1 MLATFWRLSAAIRHF
16 LRSRAPSNRLIADFR
31 TRRRSHGIA
40 MAGVA
45 AMIYVALAMLCSAS
59 DGGPAWLSAVAGLL
73 IWNGFKLAWVA
84 VLPART
90 DLRQPAQT
98 RTCA

>member
-1 MLATFWRLSAAIRHF
+1 MLATSWRLSAAIRHH
-16 LRSRAPSNRLIADFR
+16 LRLLAPSNLLIAEIQ
-31 TRRRSHGIA
+31 TRRRSHAIA
-40 MAGVA
+40 MAGLA
-45 AMIYVALAMLCSAS
+45 AMIYVALAMLCSAA
-59 DGGPAWLSAVAGLL
+59 DGGAEWLSAVAGLL

-90 DLRQPAQT
+90 DLRQQAQT